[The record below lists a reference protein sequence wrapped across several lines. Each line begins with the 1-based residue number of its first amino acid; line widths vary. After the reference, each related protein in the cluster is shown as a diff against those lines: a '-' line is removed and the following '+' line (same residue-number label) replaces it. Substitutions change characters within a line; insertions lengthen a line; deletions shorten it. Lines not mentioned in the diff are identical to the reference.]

1 MPKDLFIKEIS
12 LKRDKIENYNQ
23 YPFSLPIIRHL
34 DTLKLS
40 KNVSIIVGEN
50 GSGKSTLLEAIAV
63 NLGFNPEG
71 GTKNFVFSSYDTHS
85 PLFDYVTVTKGY
97 MRPKD
102 GFFLRAESFY
112 NVASY
117 IEKLDMSTNAPIP
130 LKDYYGGSLH
140 EKSHGESF
148 ISLVQNRFGGN
159 GLYILDEP
167 EAALSPSRQLTL
179 MVLINNL
186 VKKNSQFIIATHSPI
201 LLAFPDADIF
211 VLSEEGISKKPYYE
225 TEHYMLTKQF
235 LNNPERILKE
245 LFK

>member
-1 MPKDLFIKEIS
+1 M
-12 LKRDKIENYNQ
+12 
-23 YPFSLPIIRHL
+23 
-34 DTLKLS
+34 
-40 KNVSIIVGEN
+40 
-50 GSGKSTLLEAIAV
+50 
-63 NLGFNPEG
+63 
-71 GTKNFVFSSYDTHS
+71 
-85 PLFDYVTVTKGY
+85 TVTKGY

-117 IEKLDMSTNAPIP
+117 IEKLDMSTNAPI
-130 LKDYYGGSLH
+130 LFKDYYGGSLH
-140 EKSHGESF
+140 EKSHGESLYPSCRIDLAEMDSIF
-148 ISLVQNRFGGN
+148 WMSLKLHF
-159 GLYILDEP
+159 
-167 EAALSPSRQLTL
+167 SPSRQLTL

-186 VKKNSQFIIATHSPI
+186 VKKNFQFIIATHSSI